1 MGSRI
6 KQVLKLKEKYQVR
19 PKISVSLKTI
29 SVWGNH
35 LGKGSEK
42 ADKSV
47 GSGAPKR
54 EAKK

>member
-19 PKISVSLKTI
+19 PKISISLKTI